1 MFCTST
7 RFLIAVAAVV
17 VSACSG
23 GSSKSTVPGDAGP
36 GEADVPVETP
46 TGPEVGSLG
55 GAETGPGAETGQAGG
70 LTGIVTDKL
79 GVPVVGAKIESA
91 GASVFSDAQGK
102 FTLKHLTP
110 GPTTVKVSQVWFAPT
125 EQSVTLLEGAGTPWD
140 VVLEEMPLKVDPAD
154 RALADS
160 YNQTFDWTKQTVSIA
175 IVETPTR
182 CAFDN
187 AIYFHN
193 PTLFRNTSTLAQVTP
208 SPLPDINAGVAAN
221 FTFPVGSGANKGQEA
236 LDLTTL
242 VDSIKDTPLGP
253 TEPTNYMIWTSMV
266 KWLIEWDPTKA
277 TTVNVAGVAV
287 SGQGWGSNVI
297 RPQTIEKV
305 FLDPNTGKLW
315 VKVVFENFVQLGS
328 GINDDDGDGRKEI
341 YAALGSTHYTA
352 EIVNA
357 LANTYAKVTFTTH
370 GLSKE
375 VSKSLNELYSS
386 TGATVERYIGQPF
399 DLTGLG
405 TIAYPFVVLRH
416 TAGQKNV
423 ILVAPAP

>member
-1 MFCTST
+1 
-7 RFLIAVAAVV
+7 
-17 VSACSG
+17 
-23 GSSKSTVPGDAGP
+23 
-36 GEADVPVETP
+36 
-46 TGPEVGSLG
+46 
-55 GAETGPGAETGQAGG
+55 
-70 LTGIVTDKL
+70 
-79 GVPVVGAKIESA
+79 
-91 GASVFSDAQGK
+91 
-102 FTLKHLTP
+102 
-110 GPTTVKVSQVWFAPT
+110 
-125 EQSVTLLEGAGTPWD
+125 
-140 VVLEEMPLKVDPAD
+140 
-154 RALADS
+154 
-160 YNQTFDWTKQTVSIA
+160 
-175 IVETPTR
+175 
-182 CAFDN
+182 
-187 AIYFHN
+187 
-193 PTLFRNTSTLAQVTP
+193 
-208 SPLPDINAGVAAN
+208 
-221 FTFPVGSGANKGQEA
+221 
-236 LDLTTL
+236 
-242 VDSIKDTPLGP
+242 
-253 TEPTNYMIWTSMV
+253 MIWTSMV
-266 KWLIEWDPTKA
+266 KWLIEWDPTQA

-297 RPQTIEKV
+297 HPQTIEKV